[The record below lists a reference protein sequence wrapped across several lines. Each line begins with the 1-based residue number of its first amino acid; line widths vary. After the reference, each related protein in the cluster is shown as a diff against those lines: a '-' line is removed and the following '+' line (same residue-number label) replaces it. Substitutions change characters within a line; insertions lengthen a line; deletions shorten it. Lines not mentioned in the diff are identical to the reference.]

1 MPIAGLF
8 EKGSRHIA
16 LTGFKVI
23 SFTGSS
29 VTLDKPADGFGTT
42 IEADAIVL
50 ATASKY
56 SYPATVELPTI
67 EAVREQLVKSQQ
79 EIAKA
84 KDILVIGSGPYG
96 VECASSLRDLG

>member
-23 SFTGSS
+23 SFTGLS
-29 VTLDKPADGFGTT
+29 VGFGTT